1 MGTRDVLRAYC
12 TRIRYLICIFSH
24 PASSGLISSSASAP
38 SQLLFVIF
46 SVASKQRVLPRRR
59 MKSTATSFKGAI
71 TQEFNCTSISISGS
85 YKYEDGACPVQTN
98 VGVALPAWISRVGV
112 IDSWHSPRYRF
123 HGGRTTIA
131 YTTRVCILMHNTT
144 LESMH
149 TMDTGVLCIVLLGV
163 GVWIGNR
170 RQQQIYLLGRESSP
184 ALDRSARARPPPLL
198 PSSRVA

>member
-1 MGTRDVLRAYC
+1 M
-12 TRIRYLICIFSH
+12 ICIFSH

-46 SVASKQRVLPRRR
+46 SVASKQKECCHVGEW
-59 MKSTATSFKGAI
+59 KTTATSFKGAI

-112 IDSWHSPRYRF
+112 IDSWHSPVQIPRWSYYNCI
-123 HGGRTTIA
+123 H
-131 YTTRVCILMHNTT
+131 YSRVCILMHNTT
-144 LESMH
+144 REYAYYGHWRTMH
-149 TMDTGVLCIVLLGV
+149 STRGV

-184 ALDRSARARPPPLL
+184 RSIAPRKRGLL